1 MPVCTGSKNL
11 PYRRNDHF
19 TMLLLLLLVASIATV
34 RSSCECTSYTLS
46 GSRRLTSN
54 VEFYTAESDTIGDK
68 YIRPKRHERID
79 VQKYIEERSVGS
91 SNADSECVT
100 DQVHLTLGD
109 TSDSVVISFAS
120 TLIDSESIVKYST
133 NKDSF
138 ESGGNFHKATGVST
152 SYSELMYI
160 VGNLYNPTMGV
171 PEGNLSEII
180 KVENTSVW
188 AYDHQTGDHYAN
200 YYNINPSNFK
210 TGFMAY
216 NNPYAYYD
224 SPILHTVTLSNL
236 DIGVE
241 YYYVVDG
248 NCEIFSFTIPKNK
261 YPMQIGL
268 TVDLGQTSVSAASI
282 AALEAINPDLVLL
295 PGDLSYS
302 DGYPYLWDS
311 FGTLIQSLASKVPL
325 LTTAGNHEFGL
336 AENTL
341 SHRIRYPTPYIGS
354 SSTNFCYYGKVV
366 GAVNVISLCSYG
378 GWDSNSLQY
387 QWLSNYL
394 ATSIDRDETPFV
406 IAIMHAPWYNSNN
419 GHWMEAELMRKS
431 IEPLLYEYG
440 VDVVLSGHIHCY
452 ERSAPVYNNTVDS
465 CGPTYLNIGDGGNY
479 EGTYVDWRT
488 QPDWSEFRES
498 SFGIGELTIYNETHA
513 YFQWHRV
520 ACESDSPGA
529 PNYNMNFSTTC
540 HSPGD
545 ISAYPMATSDHVW
558 IAKPSVDVCAN
569 RYMTS
574 PSPSSNSNSNS
585 NSNGYNPSSGEISL
599 IVLTVI
605 FGVVIIVLSILLF
618 RAYKLLNALNGTER
632 TFQESVSPFTKKGEG
647 KV

>member
-1 MPVCTGSKNL
+1 M
-11 PYRRNDHF
+11 R
-19 TMLLLLLLVASIATV
+19 LLLLFLAIYVTSV
-34 RSSCECTSYTLS
+34 SSSCECSSYSLS
-46 GSRRLTSN
+46 SSRRLSSK
-54 VEFYTAESDTIGDK
+54 VEFSTADSDNIGIN
-68 YIRPKRHERID
+68 YNRPKRHERID
-79 VQKYIEERSVGS
+79 VKKYLEERRVGGTS
-91 SNADSECVT
+91 DDSECVT

-109 TSDSVVISFAS
+109 IADSVIISFAS
-120 TLIDSESIVKYST
+120 TSINSESIVKYST
-133 NKDSF
+133 NKNAF
-138 ESGGNFHKATGVST
+138 ESDGNYNEVTGDST

-160 VGNLYNPTMGV
+160 VGNLYNPSMGV
-171 PEGNLSEII
+171 PENNLTDII
-180 KVENTSVW
+180 KVENTSTW
-188 AYDHQTGDHYAN
+188 AYDHQTGEHYAN

-210 TGFMAY
+210 TGFMSY

-224 SPILHTVTLSNL
+224 SPILHTVTLTNL
-236 DIGVE
+236 DIGVK

-248 NCEIFSFTIPKNK
+248 NCNIFSFTIPKNK

-311 FGTLIQSLASKVPL
+311 FGTLIQSLASQVPI
-325 LTTAGNHEFGL
+325 LTTAGNHEFGSG
-336 AENTL
+336 ENTL
-341 SHRIRYPTPYIGS
+341 SHRIRYPTPYTGS

-387 QWLSNYL
+387 QWLTNYL
-394 ATSIDRDETPFV
+394 TTSIDRDETPFV

-419 GHWMEAELMRKS
+419 GHWMEAELMRRS
-431 IEPLLYEYG
+431 IEPLLYQYG
-440 VDVVLSGHIHCY
+440 VDIVLSGHIHCY

-498 SFGIGELTIYNETHA
+498 SFGIGELTIYNATHA

-520 ACESDSPGA
+520 ACESASSGA

-558 IAKPSVDVCAN
+558 ITKPSSKVCAN

-574 PSPSSNSNSNS
+574 PSPNSNS
-585 NSNGYNPSSGEISL
+585 NSNGNSNSYNPSSAEVSL

-605 FGVVIIVLSILLF
+605 FGVVIIILSILLY
-618 RAYKLLNALNGTER
+618 RAYKLLNGFNGAER
-632 TFQESVSPFTKKGEG
+632 TLQEAESPFTKRGIG

>member
-1 MPVCTGSKNL
+1 M
-11 PYRRNDHF
+11 R
-19 TMLLLLLLVASIATV
+19 LLLLFLAIYVTSV
-34 RSSCECTSYTLS
+34 SSSCECSSYSLS
-46 GSRRLTSN
+46 SSRRLSSK
-54 VEFYTAESDTIGDK
+54 VEFSTADSDNIGIN
-68 YIRPKRHERID
+68 YNRPKRHERID
-79 VQKYIEERSVGS
+79 VKKYLEERRVGGTS
-91 SNADSECVT
+91 DDSECVT

-109 TSDSVVISFAS
+109 IADSVIISFAS
-120 TLIDSESIVKYST
+120 TSINSESIVKYST
-133 NKDSF
+133 NKNAF
-138 ESGGNFHKATGVST
+138 ESDGNYNEVTGDST

-160 VGNLYNPTMGV
+160 VGNLYNPSMGV
-171 PEGNLSEII
+171 PENNLTDII
-180 KVENTSVW
+180 KVENTSTW
-188 AYDHQTGDHYAN
+188 AYDHQTGEHYAN

-210 TGFMAY
+210 TGFMSY

-224 SPILHTVTLSNL
+224 SPILHTVTLTNL
-236 DIGVE
+236 DIGVK

-248 NCEIFSFTIPKNK
+248 NCNIFSFTIPKNK

-311 FGTLIQSLASKVPL
+311 FGTLIQSLASQVPI

-336 AENTL
+336 GENTL
-341 SHRIRYPTPYIGS
+341 SHRIRYPTPYTGS

-387 QWLSNYL
+387 QWLTNYL
-394 ATSIDRDETPFV
+394 TTSIDRDETPFV

-419 GHWMEAELMRKS
+419 GHWMEAELMRRS
-431 IEPLLYEYG
+431 IEPLLYQYG
-440 VDVVLSGHIHCY
+440 VDIVLSGHIHCY

-498 SFGIGELTIYNETHA
+498 SFGIGELTIYNATHA

-520 ACESDSPGA
+520 ACESASSGA

-558 IAKPSVDVCAN
+558 ITKPSSKVCAN

-574 PSPSSNSNSNS
+574 PSPNSNS
-585 NSNGYNPSSGEISL
+585 NSNGNSNSYNPSSAEVSL

-605 FGVVIIVLSILLF
+605 FGVVIIILSILLY
-618 RAYKLLNALNGTER
+618 RAYKLLNGFNGAER
-632 TFQESVSPFTKKGEG
+632 TLQEAESPFTKRGIG